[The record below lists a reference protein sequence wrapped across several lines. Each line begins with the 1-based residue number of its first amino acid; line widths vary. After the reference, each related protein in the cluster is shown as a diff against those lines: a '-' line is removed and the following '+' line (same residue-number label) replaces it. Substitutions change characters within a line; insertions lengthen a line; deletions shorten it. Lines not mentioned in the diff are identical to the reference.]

1 MLWSNSISTG
11 FWNAFSILSNILC
24 SPVPSIEENWLVV
37 DGEKAKHFYLLVY
50 LYEGIHK
57 IISEHYSLPCGVGF
71 FSIVLLNIF
80 LVHMLVRNEL
90 YKNQD
95 NVTYVSFQP

>member
-1 MLWSNSISTG
+1 M
-11 FWNAFSILSNILC
+11 
-24 SPVPSIEENWLVV
+24 PSIEEEEIGWFV
-37 DGEKAKHFYLLVY
+37 DGERLSISISWFY